1 MKAFKKAKKQELA
14 NEFIKYYPCDT
25 MEELGF
31 MRKACQCGNNF
42 WTLQPDRTTCGEPSC
57 EGGYSFIGNPPTSKR
72 LGYEE
77 AWRAF
82 AGTFEKFGHTEI
94 PRYSVVARHRDDTDF
109 TQASIYDFQPYVVQ
123 GLVDPPANP
132 LVVPQFCLRFND
144 LPNIGLTGSH
154 YSLFIMIGQHVFNR
168 PGRFIYF
175 KDEAI
180 KYLQSWLTNGMGFPA
195 EKITWIEDI
204 WAGGGNWGP
213 SMEYFVDG
221 MELGNCVF
229 MQYELL
235 PDGSSR
241 ELQTQVIDMGSG
253 LERYPWVSQGTPM
266 SYDVVFPLV
275 LSKIYEKTGIRP
287 SDSWKVFAP
296 YAGFLNFDEV
306 QNLSGEW
313 VRISKMLN
321 IGLQEL
327 RGDIEPMKDLYT
339 IADHSRALL
348 VAIAD
353 GALPSNVGGGYNLRF
368 LLRRT
373 LSMIH
378 HYNYDL
384 TLQELVD
391 WHIDELKTF
400 FPELQDARD
409 GSLYQIL
416 EVEEKRYQKTLKKGR
431 KALRSMLKKKESLEV
446 EELVDLYDS
455 QGITPEVAQ
464 DVAKEMDIYL
474 EVPEDFLEKV
484 QERHEQRK
492 VPLIEEEHPVFD
504 LLDYNPT
511 RKLFYEVQNETKF
524 TAEVLAVFEDRYVV
538 LDRTLFYPTSGGQV
552 CDSGTLNDCFVRDV
566 FFQGPIIIH
575 DVENVS
581 FHKGEQITGIIDLK
595 ARKSTMRMHTATHI
609 INEAARKVLGPHV
622 WQAGALKTPNR
633 ARLDITHYESLNFQQ
648 EQQIELE
655 ANRIVIEN
663 RNVHAKELT
672 RDEAERLYGQG
683 IYQGGAVPGEKLRI
697 VSVADWDVEACGGTH
712 TEQTGDIGLIK
723 LLNSERIQDGVV
735 RLNFIAGD
743 VAVAAMQ
750 KRDRILRD
758 IGELWG
764 VPEKDISQTAE
775 RFFREWKQQ
784 RKSLQAMA
792 PQVIAIQIQEKLSVI
807 EKEPII
813 LEVETDDPRSILGAL
828 TAMAERIDSSGR
840 DVAIVGPNSGAGRSG
855 SSDSDIQVILKKFF
869 AKVKGNAKQAQGF
882 KRKHD

>member
-1 MKAFKKAKKQELA
+1 MKAFKKSKKQELA
-14 NEFIKYYPCDT
+14 KEFKEYYPHDT
-25 MEELGF
+25 MKELGF
-31 MRKACQCGNNF
+31 TRKACQCGNNF
-42 WTLQPDRTTCGEPSC
+42 WTLQPNKTTCGEPSC
-57 EGGYSFIGNPPTSKR
+57 EGGYSFIDNPPTPKR
-72 LGYEE
+72 LDYEQS
-77 AWRAF
+77 WRAF
-82 AGTFEKFGHTEI
+82 VKTFEEFGHTEI
-94 PRYSVVARHRDDTDF
+94 SRYSVVARHRDDTEF

-154 YSLFIMIGQHVFNR
+154 YSLFIMMGQHVFNR
-168 PGRFIYF
+168 PGKFIYF

-180 KYLQSWLTNGMGFPA
+180 QYLQSWLTKGMGIYP
-195 EKITWIEDI
+195 EEITFIEDI

-213 SMEYFVDG
+213 SMEYFVRG

-253 LERYPWVSQGTPM
+253 LERYPWISQGTPM
-266 SYDVVFPLV
+266 SYDVVFPYV
-275 LSKIYEKTGIRP
+275 LSKAYERTGLRP
-287 SDSWKVFAP
+287 SESWARFAP

-313 VRISKMLN
+313 DRIAQILEMSS
-321 IGLQEL
+321 QEI
-327 RGDIEPMKDLYT
+327 REDIEPMKDLYA
-339 IADHSRALL
+339 IVEHARALL

-353 GALPSNVGGGYNLRF
+353 GGLPSNVGGGYNLRL
-368 LLRRT
+368 LLRRA
-373 LSMIH
+373 LSLID

-384 TLQELVD
+384 TLSELAN

-416 EVEEKRYQKTLKKGR
+416 EVEEQRYRKTLKKGR
-431 KALRSMLKKKESLEV
+431 KAIRSMLKKEKFLGV
-446 EELVDLYDS
+446 EELVDIYDS

-464 DVAKEMDIYL
+464 DVAKEMNISL
-474 EVPEDFLEKV
+474 EIPENFIEKV
-484 QERHEQRK
+484 QEKHEQRK
-492 VPLIEEEHPVFD
+492 APLLAEDHPVFD
-504 LLDYNPT
+504 LSKFKPT
-511 RKLFYEVQNETKF
+511 RKLFYEIHDD
-524 TAEVLAVFEDRYVV
+524 AEFSAHVLAIFNNRFVV
-538 LDRTLFYPTSGGQV
+538 LDQTLFYPTSGGQI
-552 CDSGTLNDCFVRDV
+552 CDSGTLNDSFVREV
-566 FFQGPIIIH
+566 FFQGPTIIH

-581 FHKGEQITGIIDLK
+581 FDEGDHVIGIIDLE
-595 ARKSTMRMHTATHI
+595 ARKSIMRMHTATHI
-609 INEAARKVLGPHV
+609 INEASRKVLGPHV

-663 RNVHAKELT
+663 RDVHTNELT

-697 VSVADWDVEACGGTH
+697 VSVADWDDEACGGTH
-712 TEQTGDIGLIK
+712 TERTGDIGLIK

-743 VAVAAMQ
+743 VAVKAMQ
-750 KRDRILRD
+750 KRDEILQGIED
-758 IGELWG
+758 LWG

-784 RKSLQAMA
+784 RKNLQSMA
-792 PQVIAIQIQEKLSVI
+792 PQIIAIRIQEKLSKP
-807 EKEPII
+807 EKELIV
-813 LEVETDDPRSILGAL
+813 LEVETDDPRSLLGAL
-828 TAMAERIDSSGR
+828 ATTAEKIDSSGR
-840 DVAIVGPNSGAGRSG
+840 NVIIIGPNSGVGRAGAVDGNIRA
-855 SSDSDIQVILKKFF
+855 ILERYFE
-869 AKVKGNAKQAQGF
+869 KVKGESKQAQGF
-882 KRKHD
+882 KRKRK